1 MRKSKVNWRPPPS
14 PTAAGR
20 AIRGRAK
27 CFTPSTHSC
36 SGRSVARGPPA
47 SPSFLPL
54 SPSLSLAFLTP
65 YFISGG
71 GGGGAAAVY
80 RVRPPK
86 SRDMKYNRAIRAHV
100 FFRELLFRTSHS
112 HSLARHEQ
120 IGRTTSSSPNA
131 KKTRRAAKFS
141 VSNPISLPRC
151 HERRASSLAF
161 CSHRTYVYPSFRL
174 RGQVDSQCKSCLVTD
189 NFPQQ
194 ICQGNIKTERNNRI
208 TLMHIQEMGSSQ
220 FGGKNIETV
229 HAKLNIDI

>member
-1 MRKSKVNWRPPPS
+1 MSLCLPVRDSLTFPPESASLPSCAIVTRKWRAKEQSQLAPS
-14 PTAAGR
+14 SFPDCGR

-36 SGRSVARGPPA
+36 SGRSVAVARGLPA

-65 YFISGG
+65 YFISG

-112 HSLARHEQ
+112 HSLTTRPPRTNRPHDLFIPEREEDAPRSQVLCFESDLFTAVPRKEGVLARFLL
-120 IGRTTSSSPNA
+120 SSYVRISFFPFE
-131 KKTRRAAKFS
+131 RASRLAVQKVPCYGQFPS
-141 VSNPISLPRC
+141 ADLPRK
-151 HERRASSLAF
+151 H
-161 CSHRTYVYPSFRL
+161 
-174 RGQVDSQCKSCLVTD
+174 
-189 NFPQQ
+189 
-194 ICQGNIKTERNNRI
+194 
-208 TLMHIQEMGSSQ
+208 
-220 FGGKNIETV
+220 KNGAE
-229 HAKLNIDI
+229 

>member
-1 MRKSKVNWRPPPS
+1 MRKNKVNWRPPS
-14 PTAAGR
+14 FLDCGR

-36 SGRSVARGPPA
+36 SGRSVAGGPPA

-112 HSLARHEQ
+112 HSLPRPPRTNRPHDLFIPEREEDAPRSQVLCFESDLFTAVPRKEGVLARFLL
-120 IGRTTSSSPNA
+120 SSYVQGWA
-131 KKTRRAAKFS
+131 KVRFPSS
-141 VSNPISLPRC
+141 VNM
-151 HERRASSLAF
+151 
-161 CSHRTYVYPSFRL
+161 
-174 RGQVDSQCKSCLVTD
+174 K
-189 NFPQQ
+189 
-194 ICQGNIKTERNNRI
+194 
-208 TLMHIQEMGSSQ
+208 
-220 FGGKNIETV
+220 
-229 HAKLNIDI
+229 

>member
-1 MRKSKVNWRPPPS
+1 MACERTKSIGALPPS
-14 PTAAGR
+14 FPDCGR

-71 GGGGAAAVY
+71 GAAVY

-112 HSLARHEQ
+112 HSLTTRPPRTNRPHDLFIPEREEDAPRSQVLCFESDLFTAVPRKEGVLARSLFAL
-120 IGRTTSSSPNA
+120 IAR
-131 KKTRRAAKFS
+131 
-141 VSNPISLPRC
+141 ISLFPS
-151 HERRASSLAF
+151 ERASRLAVQKLPCYGQF
-161 CSHRTYVYPSFRL
+161 PSADLPR
-174 RGQVDSQCKSCLVTD
+174 K
-189 NFPQQ
+189 
-194 ICQGNIKTERNNRI
+194 
-208 TLMHIQEMGSSQ
+208 H
-220 FGGKNIETV
+220 KNGAE
-229 HAKLNIDI
+229 